1 MEEPVT
7 KSAQREG
14 GVGGKNGDGGN
25 SPLAPATSGR
35 SKWRRLLLRG
45 WNLPVVSLVL
55 GVVLVAKF
63 QMCKE
68 REPTCREVWTA
79 ELDAL
84 AVLICQEEYAERGEP
99 RVGAMLADSLLRT
112 KNRAAAKKLAERLVE
127 TEVRGLAQRTLGKI
141 ARTEGDAATAQ
152 RLFASSTEFF
162 TQASDW
168 PNAAK
173 SILAWAKV
181 TMEQQEYV
189 DALEQLD
196 RCAQLAKTA
205 GNKTVEAACHLGAS
219 RTLLELG
226 NGPGAMRQLEK
237 VRALKIA
244 SEDLQADFI
253 EANYFQELGEHEQA
267 VARFKE
273 LLAGPQSPMEIQLNL
288 AYSLIRLGRLD
299 EAAEHLKLARDL
311 DAEKDLPGNTASV
324 ESLLAWKRGDLARGK
339 ALAAQALAK
348 FKDDEHDDKAV
359 VSIDLTEMLLQ
370 EGSLQAAIEQGKASV
385 DWLEKVRAK
394 QQRPQFRS
402 WITERFRK
410 GYEVLFLAQARA
422 GRAADALET
431 LDRWQRH
438 DFLDRLTPPP
448 PTTGDMPAVVADAR
462 RLLEVSS
469 SLRSR
474 AAAKEYDLAQ
484 LRRQLAG
491 EDLLA
496 LVVAQNEV
504 WRLTSYAGELH
515 LERLGAL
522 VDEQQTA
529 TELARRIDRFT
540 AAPLSADGQGDAA
553 ALGALL
559 IPSALAPASPRVL
572 HVLIDP
578 RWKSLPVEALQLGGR
593 RLGVLR
599 PVVRVVRPSALDC
612 AEPLPASPS
621 VAVISDPAGDLPAS
635 AANATS
641 VAAAFGVANQR
652 GEKATR
658 ANVLDAIAKVDL
670 LHLAMHSRPELE
682 SAADLASDQS
692 NLRIDSSTAGGALL
706 LHDDNV
712 RALDIATRSVS
723 PALVV
728 LASCASGIAE
738 LGNTSLARA
747 FLLAGSRQVVATLR
761 RVEDQGAAQVSAEF
775 YRQGGALDPVRA
787 MAQTRSQLSA
797 AGNLEWP
804 KFVVFGR
811 QTCKSSRSML
821 Q

>member
-1 MEEPVT
+1 MT

-25 SPLAPATSGR
+25 PPLAPATSGR

-68 REPTCREVWTA
+68 RDPTCREAWTA
-79 ELDAL
+79 ALDEL
-84 AVLICQEEYAERGEP
+84 AVLVCQEEYAKRGEP

-112 KNRAAAKKLAERLVE
+112 KNKAAAKTLAERLVD

-141 ARTEGDAATAQ
+141 ARAEGDAATAQ

-162 TQASDW
+162 TQANDW

-205 GNKTVEAACHLGAS
+205 ADKVVEAACHLGAS

-226 NGPGAMRQLEK
+226 NGPGAMQQLEK

-244 SEDLQADFI
+244 SQDLQADFI

-267 VARFKE
+267 AARIKE
-273 LLAGPQSPMEIQLNL
+273 LLTSNPQSPLELQLNL

-299 EAAEHLKLARDL
+299 EAAEHLKLARGL
-311 DAEKDLPGNTASV
+311 GAEGELPGNTASV

-370 EGSLQAAIEQGKASV
+370 EGSLPAAIEQGKASV

-394 QQRPQFRS
+394 QQRPHFRS

-431 LDRWQRH
+431 LDRWQRQ

-462 RLLEVSS
+462 RLLEVSAS
-469 SLRSR
+469 MRSR
-474 AAAKEYDLAQ
+474 AAAEEYDLAQ

-496 LVVAQNEV
+496 LVVAQDEV

-612 AEPLPASPS
+612 AEPLPASPR
-621 VAVISDPAGDLPAS
+621 VAVISNPAGDLPAS

-641 VAAAFGVANQR
+641 VARSFGVPNLL

-658 ANVLDAIAKVDL
+658 AAVLDAIGRVEL

-682 SAADLASDQS
+682 SPADLASDES
-692 NLRIDSSTAGGALL
+692 NRRIDSSTAGGALL

-811 QTCKSSRSML
+811 QTCKSSRPMP